1 MRKPTPKRGG
11 VLAGKTAFVAGG
23 TRGIGLA
30 VAELLAEN
38 GAWVIACGSTEASVA
53 ACRRTARSRKL
64 PIQALQ
70 LDVTDA
76 TRIGEAFQR
85 LGAQSRAIDILVCCT
100 GRALRGSAL
109 ETSLEEWD
117 RCMDANLRVPFL
129 LSQAVL
135 PAMMERRSG
144 LIVFTSSIWAVT
156 ATARRV
162 AYVVAKSAIASL
174 ARALAMDVADKGIRV
189 NAVAPGYIDTDFLR
203 RSLLDANPG
212 GDVDGMLAATAARH
226 PLGRIG
232 RGADIAEAVLYLARS
247 EFVTGQTLIVDGGLT
262 TQFAL
267 SDFSRPLA
275 SPRRLSA
282 RE

>member
-1 MRKPTPKRGG
+1 MRRPAAVRAGA
-11 VLAGKTAFVAGG
+11 LAGKTAFVAGG
-23 TRGIGLA
+23 TRGIGRA

-64 PIQALQ
+64 SIQALQ

-76 TRIGEAFQR
+76 VRVNETFQR

-100 GRALRGSAL
+100 GQALRGSTL

-117 RCMDANLRVPFL
+117 RCMNVNLRVPFL
-129 LSQAVL
+129 LSRAAL
-135 PAMMERRSG
+135 PGMIERRYG
-144 LIVFTSSIWAVT
+144 LIVLTSSIWAVT

-174 ARALAMDVADKGIRV
+174 ARALAVDVADKGIRV
-189 NAVAPGYIDTDFLR
+189 NAVAPGYIDTEFLR

-232 RGADIAEAVLYLARS
+232 SGADVAEAVLYLARS

-267 SDFSRPLA
+267 ADFSRPLA
-275 SPRRLSA
+275 SPRRATA